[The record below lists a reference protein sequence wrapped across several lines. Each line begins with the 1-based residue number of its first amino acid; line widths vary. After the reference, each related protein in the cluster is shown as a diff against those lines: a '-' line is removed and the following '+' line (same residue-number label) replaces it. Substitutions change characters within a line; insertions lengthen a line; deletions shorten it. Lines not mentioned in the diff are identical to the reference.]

1 MRRNT
6 EARGMMISKL
16 SIPLFL
22 LLSFCYSN
30 VIAKTSHG
38 LITLENACDVIGA
51 HSDYRWDVK
60 TDKETSPPFV
70 TSVKPSDI
78 AAWPGPGGI
87 FNKNSIRQGKEKKWF
102 VLTGRVKSLRI
113 EPDGDLHIQLADENA
128 DARGVNVVV
137 AIPYG
142 DPWCGIR
149 KQVFSWTTRKFPFKT
164 RGVKLKL
171 THNPIISVTGKAFYD
186 AAQAARG
193 DTTLNVRRRTT
204 SKGHRAPPVT
214 IWEIHP
220 VMNLRVMRDK

>member
-6 EARGMMISKL
+6 EEGAMRISKP
-16 SIPLFL
+16 SIPLLL

-30 VIAKTSHG
+30 VIAKATHG
-38 LITLENACDVIGA
+38 LITVENTCDVTGA
-51 HSDYRWDVK
+51 HFEYRRDVK
-60 TDKETSPPFV
+60 TDKETAPPFV

-87 FNKNSIRQGKEKKWF
+87 FNMNTMRRGKEKKWF

-186 AAQAARG
+186 AAHAVRG
-193 DTTLNVRRRTT
+193 DTTLNERRRTA
-204 SKGHRAPPVT
+204 SKGHRTPPVT
-214 IWEIHP
+214 IWGIHP
-220 VMNLRVMRDK
+220 VMNLRVMRDR